1 MRIKNLIAVFLIA
14 FSLGGCAS
22 GDMANRF
29 NLFTSIQNPISV
41 DDFYYVKTAYAALAL
56 PVANYRELPL
66 CKKSKPFSI
75 TNICAKRSVI
85 VKLQELDARAYEAL
99 TVAEEYIA
107 SNQTVNLASVI
118 SAAKIA
124 VLSYKKYATDN
135 GVTI

>member
-1 MRIKNLIAVFLIA
+1 MKKLLAVFLIA

-22 GDMANRF
+22 NDIANRF
-29 NLFTSIQNPISV
+29 NLFASVQNPIST
-41 DDFYYVKTAYAALAL
+41 DDFYLAKTAYAALAL

-66 CKKSKPFSI
+66 CKKSKPFSL

-85 VKLQELDARAYEAL
+85 VKLQDLDNKAYDALATAEA
-99 TVAEEYIA
+99 YIN
-107 SNQTVNLASVI
+107 SNQTLNLASLI

-124 VLSYKKYATDN
+124 VNTYKKYASDN

>member
-1 MRIKNLIAVFLIA
+1 MKKLLAVFLIA

-22 GDMANRF
+22 NDIANRF
-29 NLFTSIQNPISV
+29 NLFASVQNPIST
-41 DDFYYVKTAYAALAL
+41 DDFYLAKTAYAALAL

-66 CKKSKPFSI
+66 CKKSKPFSL

-85 VKLQELDARAYEAL
+85 VKLQDLDNKAYDALATAEA
-99 TVAEEYIA
+99 YIN
-107 SNQTVNLASVI
+107 SNQTLNLASLI

-124 VLSYKKYATDN
+124 VDTYKKYAADN